1 MKKSYLLIT
10 ILLATTALVGFKS
23 FSTVKGNTPGGEKGE
38 KVIIINQDNFDKI
51 IKKGIV
57 VVDFWATWCH
67 PCLRQAPIVGELS
80 TEMKKVTFGKVNVD
94 KNRAISGKFGI
105 RSIPTLIIFKDGVEQ
120 ERIIGLHDKV
130 TLKQI
135 ISKYTK

>member
-1 MKKSYLLIT
+1 MRKSYLLIT

-23 FSTVKGNTPGGEKGE
+23 FSTIKGNKPGKE
-38 KVIIINQDNFDKI
+38 KVIIINQDNFDKT

-57 VVDFWATWCH
+57 VIDFWATWCH

-80 TEMKKVTFGKVNVD
+80 NEMKKVTFGKVNID
-94 KNRAISGKFGI
+94 ENRPIARKFSI
-105 RSIPTLIIFKDGVEQ
+105 HSIPTLIIFKNGVEQ
-120 ERIIGLHDKV
+120 ERVIGLHDKA

>member
-23 FSTVKGNTPGGEKGE
+23 PSTVIGDTPGSE
-38 KVIIINQDNFDKI
+38 KVVIINQNNFDKT

-67 PCLRQAPIVGELS
+67 PCLRQAPIVKELS
-80 TEMKKVTFGKVNVD
+80 NEMKKVTFGKINVD
-94 KNRAISGKFGI
+94 KNRSISGKFGI

-120 ERIIGLHDKV
+120 ERVIGLHDKA

-135 ISKYTK
+135 IGKYTK

>member
-23 FSTVKGNTPGGEKGE
+23 FSTVIGDTPGSE
-38 KVIIINQDNFDKI
+38 KVVIINQNNFDKT

-67 PCLRQAPIVGELS
+67 PCLRQAPIVKELS
-80 TEMKKVTFGKVNVD
+80 NEMKKVTFGKINVD
-94 KNRAISGKFGI
+94 KNRSISGKFGI

-120 ERIIGLHDKV
+120 ERVIGLHDKA

-135 ISKYTK
+135 IGKYTK

>member
-10 ILLATTALVGFKS
+10 ILLVATTLVGFKS
-23 FSTVKGNTPGGEKGE
+23 FSTTKGNIPSGE
-38 KVIIINQDNFDKI
+38 KVVIINQDNFDKT

-67 PCLRQAPIVGELS
+67 PCLKQAPIVGELS

-94 KNRAISGKFGI
+94 KNRSISGKYGI

-120 ERIIGLHDKV
+120 ERIIGLHDKA

>member
-1 MKKSYLLIT
+1 MRKSYLLIT
-10 ILLATTALVGFKS
+10 ILLVATTLVGFKS
-23 FSTVKGNTPGGEKGE
+23 FSTIKGNIPSGE
-38 KVIIINQDNFDKI
+38 KVVIINQDNFDKT

-67 PCLRQAPIVGELS
+67 PCLKQAPIVGELS

-94 KNRAISGKFGI
+94 KNRSISGKYGI

-120 ERIIGLHDKV
+120 ERIIGLHDKA

>member
-10 ILLATTALVGFKS
+10 ILLAATALVGFKS
-23 FSTVKGNTPGGEKGE
+23 FSTVKGDTPGSE
-38 KVIIINQDNFDKI
+38 KVVIINQDNFDKT

-67 PCLRQAPIVGELS
+67 PCLKQAPIVGELS
-80 TEMKKVTFGKVNVD
+80 NEMKKVTFGKINVD

-105 RSIPTLIIFKDGVEQ
+105 RSIPTLIIFKNGVEQ
-120 ERIIGLHDKV
+120 ERVIGLHDKA